1 MRFALLLGVAAMGLT
16 GPVFAADDAT
26 VTASDS
32 YTVLKYPETSTV
44 PVADEQFGT
53 KVADP
58 YRWLEDDVR
67 NSKDVANWVAAQKAV
82 ADPYLDSLPG
92 KDALAAR
99 MKALYNYERYSLPQ
113 KAGGHYFFTKNDGLQ
128 NQSPLYARKG
138 LKGKDRVLIDPNSWA
153 KDGAT
158 ALDQWEP
165 SPDGKLLAYSIQDGG
180 SDWRTIRVLDVKTG
194 KTVGDE
200 IQWAKFTNIAWVGNE
215 GFLYSRFAAPERGQE
230 FQALNENQ
238 QLMFHRIG
246 TAQAQDK
253 VVYATPDRPKL
264 GHSAQVTHDN
274 RWVVITSAEG
284 TDDKYELNLIP
295 LKGQHEDIVPVQVIT
310 AEQLLQRDKTEKASK
325 ANKAPKAKPA
335 VAEREWKVFA
345 LIKGLEHDWQ
355 LIEGMNDVLYFV
367 TNQRAPKLKVV
378 KFDLKNPTWPVSMRC
393 ETGDPVT
400 DAIAHC
406 GGRRKMFDGFYPQE
420 VIPERPET
428 LRSAQIVGNRL
439 VLSYLKDAATTAEVV
454 SLDGKPV
461 QRISLNSIGTASGF
475 AGKPGDPETFYTFSS
490 FNQPGAIYR
499 FDSSTGKSKP
509 FAQPKLSFD
518 PAQISIEQ
526 RFYRSKDGTK
536 IPMFIV
542 HKKGLDLS
550 NGAPTLLYA
559 YGGFNLPQLPGY
571 SPTRMAWIQ
580 SGGVFVLANIRGG
593 SEYGKAWHDAGRLL
607 NKQNVFDDF
616 IAAGEYLIA
625 EGITT
630 KDKLAIEG
638 RSNGGL
644 LVGAVVNQRPDLFAA
659 GHAAVGVMDMLRF
672 DRFTAGRYWVDDYGY
687 PNKEADFKNLL
698 GYSPYHNIKSKVNY
712 PAVIVSTADTDDR
725 VVPGHSFKYTAA
737 LQAADTGTKPKI
749 IRIETRA
756 GHGTGK
762 PTDKLIEE
770 YSEIYAFLAKWTGLE
785 LGAN

>member
-1 MRFALLLGVAAMGLT
+1 MRFALLLAVAVT
-16 GPVFAADDAT
+16 GSPDAAFAADDAAGAA
-26 VTASDS
+26 VDS
-32 YTVLKYPETSTV
+32 HRVLKYPESRTV
-44 PVADEQFGT
+44 NIVDEQFGV

-67 NSKDVANWVAAQKAV
+67 NSKDVAEWVAAQKAV

-99 MKALYNYERYSLPQ
+99 MKALFNYERYSLPQ

-128 NQSPLYARKG
+128 NQSPLYVRKG
-138 LKGKDRVLIDPNSWA
+138 LKGKDRVLIDPNQWA

-158 ALDQWEP
+158 ALDAWEP
-165 SPDGKLLAYSIQDGG
+165 SPNGKLLAYSIQDGG

-194 KTVGDE
+194 KTIGDE
-200 IQWAKFTNIAWVGNE
+200 IKWAKFTNIAWVGNE
-215 GFLYSRFAAPERGQE
+215 GFLYSRFAEPAKGQE
-230 FQALNENQ
+230 FQALNVNQ
-238 QLMFHRIG
+238 TLYFHRIG
-246 TAQAQDK
+246 TAQSEDK

-264 GHSAQVTHDN
+264 GHIAQVTHDK

-284 TDDKYELNLIP
+284 TDDKYELNLIDLGTARKVKP
-295 LKGQHEDIVPVQVIT
+295 L
-310 AEQLLQRDKTEKASK
+310 EQ
-325 ANKAPKAKPA
+325 
-335 VAEREWKVFA
+335 WKVQP
-345 LIKGLEHDWQ
+345 LVKGLEYDWQ
-355 LIEGMNDVLYFV
+355 LIEGMGDKLWFV
-367 TNQRAPKLKVV
+367 TNKGAPKLKVV
-378 KFDLKNPTWPVSMRC
+378 QADVS
-393 ETGDPVT
+393 GSAPIFT
-400 DAIAHC
+400 D
-406 GGRRKMFDGFYPQE
+406 
-420 VIPERPET
+420 VIPERAET
-428 LRSAQIVGNRL
+428 LSRAQIVGNRL
-439 VLSYLKDAATTAEVV
+439 VLSYLKDAATNAEVV

-461 QRISLNSIGTASGF
+461 QKITLNSIGTASGF
-475 AGKPGDPETFYTFSS
+475 SGKPGDPETFYGFSS

-499 FDSSTGKSKP
+499 FNSATGKSTP
-509 FAQPKLSFD
+509 FALPKLVFD

-526 RFYRSKDGTK
+526 RFYTSKDGTRV
-536 IPMFIV
+536 PMFIV

-550 NGAPTLLYA
+550 KGAPTLLYA

-580 SGGVFVLANIRGG
+580 AGGVFVLANIRGG

-616 IAAGEYLIA
+616 IAAGEYLIRQ
-625 EGITT
+625 GITT
-630 KDKLAIEG
+630 RDKLAIEG

-687 PNKEADFKNLL
+687 PDKEADFKNLL
-698 GYSPYHNIKSKVNY
+698 GYSPYHNIKSGTQY
-712 PAVIVSTADTDDR
+712 PAMIVSTADTDDR

-756 GHGTGK
+756 GHGSGK

-770 YSEIYAFLAKWTGLE
+770 YSEIYAFLAKWTGLD
-785 LGAN
+785 LQANGAN

>member
-1 MRFALLLGVAAMGLT
+1 MRFALLFGVAAMSLT
-16 GPVFAADDAT
+16 VPVIAADDAT
-26 VTASDS
+26 ETASDS
-32 YTVLKYPETSTV
+32 YTVLKYPETKAV
-44 PVADEQFGT
+44 AVADEQFGT

-92 KDALAAR
+92 KEALATR

-128 NQSPLYARKG
+128 NQSPLYVRKG
-138 LKGKDRVLIDPNSWA
+138 LKGKDRVLIDPNTWA

-165 SPDGKLLAYSIQDGG
+165 SPNGKLLAYAIQDGG

-194 KTVGDE
+194 KTIGDD
-200 IQWAKFTNIAWVGNE
+200 ILWAKFTNIAWVGNE
-215 GFLYSRFAAPERGQE
+215 GFLYSRFAAPEKGQE

-238 QLMFHRIG
+238 TLMFHRIG
-246 TAQAQDK
+246 TAQSEDK

-284 TDDKYELNLIP
+284 TDDKYEINLIGIASGR
-295 LKGQHEDIVPVQVIT
+295 KGKAWPV
-310 AEQLLQRDKTEKASK
+310 EQ
-325 ANKAPKAKPA
+325 
-335 VAEREWKVFA
+335 WKVQP
-345 LIKGLEHDWQ
+345 LIEGLNYDWQ
-355 LIEGMNDVLYFV
+355 LIEGVGNKLLFV
-367 TNQRAPKLKVV
+367 TNKDAPKLKVV
-378 KFDLKNPTWPVSMRC
+378 QVDL
-393 ETGDPVT
+393 
-400 DAIAHC
+400 
-406 GGRRKMFDGFYPQE
+406 RKPEYRQSPCATFDGSNVCDVRNLVFQD
-420 VIPERPET
+420 VIPERTET
-428 LRSAQIVGNRL
+428 LSRAQIVGNRL
-439 VLSYLKDAATTAEVV
+439 VLSYLKDAATTAEVI

-461 QRISLNSIGTASGF
+461 RKISLNSIGTASGF
-475 AGKPGDPETFYTFSS
+475 AGKPGDPETFYSFSS

-499 FDSSTGKSKP
+499 FDSTTGKSTP
-509 FAQPKLSFD
+509 FAKPKLSYD

-526 RFYRSKDGTK
+526 RFYASKDGTK
-536 IPMFIV
+536 VPMFIV

-550 NGAPTLLYA
+550 KGAPTLLYA
-559 YGGFNLPQLPGY
+559 YGGFNLPQLPGFDA
-571 SPTRMAWIQ
+571 RKMAWIQ
-580 SGGVFVLANIRGG
+580 SGGVYVLANIRGG

-616 IAAGEYLIA
+616 IAAGEYLIK

-672 DRFTAGRYWVDDYGY
+672 DRFTAGRYWVDDYGH
-687 PNKEADFKNLL
+687 PNKEADFKNLAS
-698 GYSPYHNIKSKVNY
+698 YSPYHNIKSGYQY
-712 PAVIVSTADTDDR
+712 PAMIVSTADTDDR

-770 YSEIYAFLAKWTGLE
+770 YSEIYAFLAKWTGLQIS
-785 LGAN
+785 GD

>member
-1 MRFALLLGVAAMGLT
+1 MRFALLLGVTALSMAV
-16 GPVFAADDAT
+16 PVFATDDAAA
-26 VTASDS
+26 TAEM
-32 YTVLKYPETSTV
+32 TPQLAYPETRKTDV
-44 PVADEQFGT
+44 VEPQFGV

-67 NSKDVANWVAAQKAV
+67 NSKDVAEWVAGQKAV

-128 NQSPLYARKG
+128 NQSPLYVRKG
-138 LKGKDRVLIDPNSWA
+138 LKGKDRVLIDPNAWA

-158 ALDQWEP
+158 ALDDWEP
-165 SPDGKLLAYSIQDGG
+165 SPNGKLLAYSIQDGG

-194 KTVGDE
+194 MTVGDD
-200 IQWAKFTNIAWVGNE
+200 ILWAKFTNIAWVGNE
-215 GFLYSRFAAPERGQE
+215 GFLYSRFAAPEKGQE

-238 QLMFHRIG
+238 TLYFHRIG

-253 VVYATPDRPKL
+253 LVYATPDRPKL
-264 GHSAQVTHDN
+264 GHSAQVTHDG

-295 LKGQHEDIVPVQVIT
+295 LKGQHEEMVPVQVIT
-310 AEQLLQRDKTEKASK
+310 AEELTKQDKAGKDKAGK
-325 ANKAPKAKPA
+325 AAAKPL
-335 VAEREWKVFA
+335 VAERAWKIFPLV
-345 LIKGLEHDWQ
+345 KGLDHDWQ
-355 LIEGMNDVLYFV
+355 LIEGMNDILYFA

-378 KFDLKNPTWPVSMRC
+378 KFDLTRPNSPVGQRC
-393 ETGDPVT
+393 NTGDPVT
-400 DAIAHC
+400 DAIATC
-406 GGRRKMFDGFYPQE
+406 GGRREKFTGFYPQE
-420 VIPERPET
+420 VIPERAET
-428 LRSAQIVGNRL
+428 LRSARIVGNRL

-461 QRISLNSIGTASGF
+461 QKISLNSIGTASGF

-490 FNQPGAIYR
+490 FNQPGAVYR
-499 FDSSTGKSKP
+499 FDSASGKSTP
-509 FAQPKLSFD
+509 FALPKLSFD

-526 RFYRSKDGTK
+526 RFYESKDGTK
-536 IPMFIV
+536 VPMFIV

-550 NGAPTLLYA
+550 KGAPTLLYA
-559 YGGFNLPQLPGY
+559 YGGFNLPQLPAY

-616 IAAGEYLIA
+616 IAAGEYLI
-625 EGITT
+625 EQGITT

-687 PNKEADFKNLL
+687 PNREADFRNLL
-698 GYSPYHNIKSKVNY
+698 GYSPYHNIKTGVNY

-737 LQAADTGTKPKI
+737 LQAADTGAKPKI

-756 GHGTGK
+756 GHGSGK
-762 PTDKLIEE
+762 PTDKIIEE

-785 LGAN
+785 LQ

>member
-1 MRFALLLGVAAMGLT
+1 MLVRSVLLLSI
-16 GPVFAADDAT
+16 FI
-26 VTASDS
+26 ASS
-32 YTVLKYPETSTV
+32 ALAEPIASYPETKQIKV
-44 PVADEQFGT
+44 VEEQFGQ

-82 ADPYLDSLPG
+82 ADPYLKNLPA
-92 KDALAAR
+92 KAPLAAQ
-99 MKALYNYERYSLPQ
+99 MKVLFNYERYSLPQ

-128 NQSPLYARKG
+128 NQSPLYVRKS
-138 LKGKDRVLIDPNSWA
+138 LKGKDRVLIDPNAWA

-165 SPDGKLLAYSIQDGG
+165 SPNGKLIAYSVQDGG

-194 KTVGDE
+194 KAVGDE
-200 IQWAKFTNIAWVGNE
+200 IKWAKFTQLAWVGNE
-215 GFLYSRFAAPERGQE
+215 GFLYSRFAEPAKGQE

-238 QLMFHRIG
+238 KLMFHRIG
-246 TAQAQDK
+246 TAQEADK

-264 GHSAQVTHDN
+264 GHSAQVTQDN
-274 RWVVITSAEG
+274 RWVVITSAQG
-284 TDDKYELNLIP
+284 TDDKYEISLIE
-295 LKGQHEDIVPVQVIT
+295 LQSQKKGKINPSKDWH
-310 AEQLLQRDKTEKASK
+310 ASTF
-325 ANKAPKAKPA
+325 
-335 VAEREWKVFA
+335 VY
-345 LIKGLEHDWQ
+345 GLEHDWQ
-355 LIEGMNDVLYFV
+355 LIDGIGDKLYFV
-367 TNQRAPKLKVV
+367 TNKDAPKLKVV
-378 KFDLKNPTWPVSMRC
+378 SIDLTTQTWRHYASTCGAMGA
-393 ETGDPVT
+393 EEA
-400 DAIAHC
+400 AISNC
-406 GGRRKMFDGFYPQE
+406 IPQKAPF
-420 VIPERPET
+420 VDIIPERAET
-428 LRSAQIVGNRL
+428 LSSARIVGNRL
-439 VLSYLKDAATTAEVV
+439 LLSYLKDAATTAEVV

-461 QRISLNSIGTASGF
+461 KKISLNSIGTASGF
-475 AGKPGDPETFYTFSS
+475 SGRPGDPETFYSFSS
-490 FNQPGAIYR
+490 FNQPGSIYR
-499 FDSSTGKSKP
+499 FDSNTGKSTP
-509 FAQPKLSFD
+509 FALPKLSFD
-518 PAQISIEQ
+518 PAQITIEQ
-526 RFYRSKDGTK
+526 RFYASKDSTQ

-550 NGAPTLLYA
+550 KGAPTLLYA
-559 YGGFNLPQLPGY
+559 YGGFNLPQLPSY
-571 SPTRMAWIQ
+571 SATRMAWIQ

-616 IAAGEYLIA
+616 IAAGEYLIK

-630 KDKLAIEG
+630 KGKLAIEG

-698 GYSPYHNIKSKVNY
+698 AYSPYHNIKSGVDY

-737 LQAADTGTKPKI
+737 LQAAKTGTKPKI
-749 IRIETRA
+749 IRIESRA
-756 GHGTGK
+756 GHGSGK

-770 YSEIYAFLAKWTGLE
+770 YSGIYAFLAKWTGLDVK
-785 LGAN
+785 

>member
-1 MRFALLLGVAAMGLT
+1 MRIAQLLGIAVI
-16 GPVFAADDAT
+16 
-26 VTASDS
+26 S
-32 YTVLKYPETSTV
+32 TVLPASAFAETPQPNIEAFLYPETKTV
-44 PVADEQFGT
+44 DVVEEQFGV

-67 NSKDVANWVAAQKAV
+67 NSKDVANWVAGQKAL
-82 ADPYLDSLPG
+82 ADPYLESLPG
-92 KDALAAR
+92 REALAAR
-99 MKALYNYERYSLPQ
+99 MKALFDYERYSLPQ
-113 KAGGHYFFTKNDGLQ
+113 KAGGYYFFTKNDGLQ
-128 NQSPLYARKG
+128 NQSPLYVRKG
-138 LKGKDRVLIDPNSWA
+138 LKGKDRLLIDPNAWA

-165 SPDGKLLAYSIQDGG
+165 SPDGKLIAYSIQDGG

-194 KTVGDE
+194 KTVGED

-215 GFLYSRFAAPERGQE
+215 GFLYSRFAAPEKGQE

-264 GHSAQVTHDN
+264 GHTAQVTHDG
-274 RWVVITSAEG
+274 RWVVITSSQG

-295 LKGQHEDIVPVQVIT
+295 LNKK
-310 AEQLLQRDKTEKASK
+310 RD
-325 ANKAPKAKPA
+325 
-335 VAEREWKVFA
+335 WKVQP
-345 LIKGLEHDWQ
+345 LISGLDYDWQ
-355 LIEGMNDVLYFV
+355 LVEGMGDSLYFV
-367 TNQRAPKLKVV
+367 TNKDAPRLKVV
-378 KFDLKNPTWPVSMRC
+378 SINLKSRVLNRVPC
-393 ETGDPVT
+393 EDSSDT
-400 DAIAHC
+400 DNVCMGEAFEIS
-406 GGRRKMFDGFYPQE
+406 DI
-420 VIPERPET
+420 IPERAET

-439 VLSYLKDAATTAEVV
+439 VLSYLKDAATRAEVV

-461 QRISLNSIGTASGF
+461 RQITLNSIGTASGF
-475 AGKPGDPETFYTFSS
+475 SGKPGDPETFYSFSS
-490 FNQPGAIYR
+490 FNQPGAVYR
-499 FDSSTGKSKP
+499 FDSNSGQSTP
-509 FAQPKLSFD
+509 FALPKLSFD
-518 PAQISIEQ
+518 PAEINIEQ
-526 RFYRSKDGTK
+526 RFYASKDGTK
-536 IPMFIV
+536 VPIFIV

-550 NGAPTLLYA
+550 KGAPTLLYA

-571 SPTRMAWIQ
+571 SATRMAWIQ
-580 SGGVFVLANIRGG
+580 SGGVFALANIRGG

-625 EGITT
+625 QGITT
-630 KDKLAIEG
+630 KEQLAIEG

-687 PNKEADFKNLL
+687 PNKEIDFRNLL
-698 GYSPYHNIKSKVNY
+698 GYSPYHNIKSGVNY

-737 LQAADTGTKPKI
+737 LQAADTGPKPKI

-756 GHGTGK
+756 GHGSGK

-770 YSEIYAFLAKWTGLE
+770 YSEIYAFLAKWTGLD
-785 LGAN
+785 LGGN

>member
-1 MRFALLLGVAAMGLT
+1 MRFALLVGVAAMAVT
-16 GPVFAADDAT
+16 APAFAAADTEATDAMIALT
-26 VTASDS
+26 
-32 YTVLKYPETSTV
+32 YPETSTV
-44 PVADEQFGT
+44 PVVEEQFGV

-67 NSKDVANWVAAQKAV
+67 GSKEVADWVAAQKAL
-82 ADPYLDSLPG
+82 ADPYLDKLPG
-92 KDALAAR
+92 KAALAER
-99 MKALYNYERYSLPQ
+99 MKALFDYERYSLPQ
-113 KAGGHYFFTKNDGLQ
+113 KAGGYYFFTKNDGLQ
-128 NQSPLYARKG
+128 NQSPLYVRKG
-138 LKGKDRVLIDPNSWA
+138 LKGKDRVLIDPNTWA

-165 SPDGKLLAYSIQDGG
+165 SPDGKLIAYSIQDGG
-180 SDWRTIRVLDVKTG
+180 SDWRTIRVLDVKSG
-194 KTVGDE
+194 KTVGED

-215 GFLYSRFAAPERGQE
+215 GFLYSRFAAPEKGQE

-246 TAQAQDK
+246 TAQAEDK

-264 GHSAQVTHDN
+264 GHSAQVTHDG

-284 TDDKYELNLIP
+284 TDDKYELNLIGISGGKRGKV
-295 LKGQHEDIVPVQVIT
+295 LPVDQ
-310 AEQLLQRDKTEKASK
+310 
-325 ANKAPKAKPA
+325 
-335 VAEREWKVFA
+335 WKVQR
-345 LIKGLEHDWQ
+345 LVEGLQYDWQ
-355 LIEGMNDVLYFV
+355 LIEATGPSLYFV
-367 TNQRAPKLKVV
+367 TNKDAPKLKVV
-378 KFDLKNPTWPVSMRC
+378 EATYSAICWEDQPAGCNEPFWKF
-393 ETGDPVT
+393 T
-400 DAIAHC
+400 D
-406 GGRRKMFDGFYPQE
+406 
-420 VIPERPET
+420 VIPERAET
-428 LRSAQIVGNRL
+428 LRSARIVGNRL

-461 QRISLNSIGTASGF
+461 QKISLNSIGTASGF

-490 FNQPGAIYR
+490 FNQPGAVYR
-499 FDSSTGKSKP
+499 FDSATGKSTP
-509 FAQPKLSFD
+509 FALPKLSFD
-518 PAQISIEQ
+518 PAQIAIEQ
-526 RFYRSKDGTK
+526 RFYASKDGTK
-536 IPMFIV
+536 VPMFIV

-550 NGAPTLLYA
+550 KGAPTLLYA

-625 EGITT
+625 QGITT

-687 PNKEADFKNLL
+687 PNREADFKNLL
-698 GYSPYHNIKSKVNY
+698 GYSPYHNIKSGVKY

-737 LQAADTGTKPKI
+737 LQAADTGPNPKI

-756 GHGTGK
+756 GHGSGK

-785 LGAN
+785 LGK

>member
-1 MRFALLLGVAAMGLT
+1 MNIHTLLFSMLFLSSTALAEPAAPST
-16 GPVFAADDAT
+16 YPDTKT
-26 VTASDS
+26 VS
-32 YTVLKYPETSTV
+32 VV
-44 PVADEQFGT
+44 DEQFGQ
-53 KVADP
+53 KVADS

-82 ADPYLDSLPG
+82 ADPYLNSLPA
-92 KDALAAR
+92 KAPLAAR
-99 MKALYNYERYSLPQ
+99 MKALFNYERYSLPQ
-113 KAGGHYFFTKNDGLQ
+113 KAGGQYFFTKNNGLQ
-128 NQSPLYARKG
+128 NQSPLYVRKG
-138 LKGKDRVLIDPNSWA
+138 LKGKDRVLIDPNNWA

-165 SPDGKLLAYSIQDGG
+165 SPNGKLLAYAIQDGG
-180 SDWRTIRVLDVKTG
+180 SDWRTIRVLDVTTG
-194 KTVGDE
+194 KTVGNE
-200 IQWAKFTNIAWVGNE
+200 IKWAKFTNIAWVGNE
-215 GFLYSRFAAPERGQE
+215 GFLYSRFAAPAKGQE

-238 QLMFHRIG
+238 TLMFHRIG
-246 TAQAQDK
+246 TAQSEDK
-253 VVYATPDRPKL
+253 LVYATPGRPKL
-264 GHSAQVTHDN
+264 GHSAQVTQDN

-284 TDDKYELNLIP
+284 TDDKFAINVID
-295 LKGQHEDIVPVQVIT
+295 KG
-310 AEQLLQRDKTEKASK
+310 KAK
-325 ANKAPKAKPA
+325 KAKPLDQWT
-335 VAEREWKVFA
+335 VQP
-345 LIKGLEHDWQ
+345 LITELKHDWQ
-355 LIEGMNDVLYFV
+355 LIEGTGDKLYFV
-367 TNQRAPKLKVV
+367 TNKNAPKLKVV
-378 KFDLKNPTWPVSMRC
+378 KVDMANSGLVQVPCMTQGAFNISHPMQSMTVC
-393 ETGDPVT
+393 VKDGVT
-400 DAIAHC
+400 FTDI
-406 GGRRKMFDGFYPQE
+406 
-420 VIPERPET
+420 IPERAET
-428 LRSAQIVGNRL
+428 LAGAQIVGNRL

-461 QRISLNSIGTASGF
+461 QKISLNSIGTASGF
-475 AGKPGDPETFYTFSS
+475 SGEPGDPETFYSFSS

-499 FDSSTGKSKP
+499 FDSATGKSTP
-509 FAQPKLSFD
+509 FALPKLSFD

-526 RFYRSKDGTK
+526 RFYASKDGTQ

-550 NGAPTLLYA
+550 KGAPTLLYA

-580 SGGVFVLANIRGG
+580 SGGVYVLANIRGG

-616 IAAGEYLIA
+616 IAAGEYLIKQ
-625 EGITT
+625 GITT

-687 PNKEADFKNLL
+687 PNKQPDFKNLL
-698 GYSPYHNIKSKVNY
+698 GYSPYHNIKSGADY

-737 LQAADTGTKPKI
+737 LQAAKTGSKPKI

-756 GHGTGK
+756 GHGSGK

-770 YSEIYAFLAKWTGLE
+770 YSEIYAFLAKWTGLDVK
-785 LGAN
+785 

>member
-1 MRFALLLGVAAMGLT
+1 
-16 GPVFAADDAT
+16 
-26 VTASDS
+26 
-32 YTVLKYPETSTV
+32 
-44 PVADEQFGT
+44 
-53 KVADP
+53 
-58 YRWLEDDVR
+58 
-67 NSKDVANWVAAQKAV
+67 
-82 ADPYLDSLPG
+82 
-92 KDALAAR
+92 

-128 NQSPLYARKG
+128 NQSPLYVRKG
-138 LKGKDRVLIDPNSWA
+138 LKGKDRVLIDPNTWA

-158 ALDQWEP
+158 ALDAWEP

-194 KTVGDE
+194 QTVGED
-200 IQWAKFTNIAWVGNE
+200 IQWAKFTQLAWVGNE
-215 GFLYSRFAAPERGQE
+215 GFLYSRFAAPEKGQE

-246 TAQAQDK
+246 TAQDADK
-253 VVYATPDRPKL
+253 LVYATPDRPKL
-264 GHSAQVTHDN
+264 GHTAQVTHDG

-284 TDDKYELNLIP
+284 TDDKYEINLIP
-295 LKGQHEDIVPVQVIT
+295 LKGQNEEILPIT
-310 AEQLLQRDKTEKASK
+310 AISASDLEKAKKPGPKVAAK
-325 ANKAPKAKPA
+325 AAKPKP
-335 VAEREWKVFA
+335 VARDWQVLP
-345 LIKGLEHDWQ
+345 LIKGLQNDWQ
-355 LIEGMNDVLYFV
+355 LIEGMIDVLYFI

-378 KFDLKNPTWPVSMRC
+378 KFDLSRPFAMVGQRC
-393 ETGDPVT
+393 NTGDPVT
-400 DAIAHC
+400 DTLATC
-406 GGRRKMFDGFYPQE
+406 GGRRELFTEFFAQDI
-420 VIPERPET
+420 IPERTET

-461 QRISLNSIGTASGF
+461 QKITLNSIGTASGF
-475 AGKPGDPETFYTFSS
+475 SGKPGDPETFYGFSS
-490 FNQPGAIYR
+490 FNQPGAVYR
-499 FDSSTGKSKP
+499 FDSNTGKSTS

-518 PAQISIEQ
+518 PAQINIEQ
-526 RFYRSKDGTK
+526 RFYTSKDGTK
-536 IPMFIV
+536 VPMFIV

-550 NGAPTLLYA
+550 KGAPTLLYA

-580 SGGVFVLANIRGG
+580 SGGVYVLANIRGG

-616 IAAGEYLIA
+616 IAAGEYLIK

-698 GYSPYHNIKSKVNY
+698 GYSPYHNIKSGVDY

-737 LQAADTGTKPKI
+737 LQAADTGAKPKI

-756 GHGTGK
+756 GHGSGK

-770 YSEIYAFLAKWTGLE
+770 YSEIYAFLAKWTGLD
-785 LGAN
+785 LQ